1 VKALTDILYMISSA
15 LLAPAI
21 VALLAL
27 LVWTLVLSGG
37 FLKELLERRRVR
49 GNLSAA
55 VSAARQ
61 YRSQVMPVWEI
72 LASAK
77 SGLPRRFVDFVGQD
91 IADGEV
97 LQQALATI
105 ENDVATSV
113 ARLSFITRVSPM
125 LGLMGTL
132 IPLGP
137 ALAGL
142 ANGNMQV
149 MAGNLIVAFTA
160 TVVGLLVS
168 SIAYGIGVARRT
180 WYTRDVT
187 DLEFVCRQVTV
198 EERSRV
204 AEA

>member
-1 VKALTDILYMISSA
+1 MKTLTDILYMISTA

-21 VALLAL
+21 LALLAL
-27 LVWTLVLSGG
+27 LVWTLALAGG
-37 FLKELLERRRVR
+37 FLKELMERRRVR
-49 GNLSAA
+49 ANLNAA
-55 VSAARQ
+55 VTAARQ
-61 YRSQVMPVWEI
+61 FPNQVMPVWEV

-77 SGLPRRFVDFVGQD
+77 SGLPRRFVEFVGQD
-91 IADGEV
+91 IESGDV
-97 LQQALATI
+97 LQQALATL
-105 ENDVATSV
+105 ENDVAGSV
-113 ARLSFITRVSPM
+113 ARLSFITRISPM

-149 MAGNLIVAFTA
+149 LAGNLIVAFTA

-168 SIAYGIGVARRT
+168 SVAYGIGVARRT
-180 WYTRDVT
+180 WYSRDVT
-187 DLEFVCRQVTV
+187 DLEFVCRQVT
-198 EERSRV
+198 EKERSRV